1 MISYRYITKIVGVMM
16 AAAVAFCFW
25 LMAFSQEAVEVMG
38 GASVPMA
45 YEEALFD
52 TNQVMRIDIQIE
64 REKWE
69 AMLENATAKEYYACD
84 VQINDQKICNVGL
97 RTKGNTSLSS
107 IARNPETD
115 RYSLK
120 LEFDHYVEGQTCLG
134 LDKLILNKA
143 LQG

>member
-1 MISYRYITKIVGVMM
+1 MLHLNK
-16 AAAVAFCFW
+16 AVPERRESEVNYDFLQIYNEDRRRDDGGGCRFLLLADG
-25 LMAFSQEAVEVMG
+25 FSQEAVEVMG

-84 VQINDQKICNVGL
+84 VQINDQKYAMSV
-97 RTKGNTSLSS
+97 S
-107 IARNPETD
+107 AR
-115 RYSLK
+115 
-120 LEFDHYVEGQTCLG
+120 
-134 LDKLILNKA
+134 KA
-143 LQG
+143 IQASPRLQGIQRQTDTV

>member
-84 VQINDQKICNVGL
+84 VQINDQKYAMSV
-97 RTKGNTSLSS
+97 S
-107 IARNPETD
+107 AR
-115 RYSLK
+115 
-120 LEFDHYVEGQTCLG
+120 
-134 LDKLILNKA
+134 KA
-143 LQG
+143 IQASPRLQGIQRQTDTV